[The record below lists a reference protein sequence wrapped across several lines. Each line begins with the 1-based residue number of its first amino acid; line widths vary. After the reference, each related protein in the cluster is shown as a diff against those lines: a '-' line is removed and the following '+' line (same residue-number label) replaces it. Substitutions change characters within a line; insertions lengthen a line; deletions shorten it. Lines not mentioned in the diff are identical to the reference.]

1 MKKSILAGILLF
13 SLSACSGGWDWSRAN
28 PMNWFG
34 GEEDEVVEPST
45 DDETSLDEISLE
57 DS

>member
-1 MKKSILAGILLF
+1 MKKSILAGILLI

-28 PMNWFG
+28 PMTWFG
-34 GEEDEVVEPST
+34 GEEDEVVEPAP
-45 DDETSLDEISLE
+45 DDETSPD